1 MEESLETIIS
11 RTFEE
16 VKNRMCEDYCRY
28 PTTWDEEKEG
38 IELYASDICANC
50 PLNRLQ
56 VIRCL

>member
-28 PTTWDEEKEG
+28 PTTWDEGEEG

-50 PLNRLQ
+50 PLNRL
-56 VIRCL
+56 

>member
-1 MEESLETIIS
+1 MEESLETIIG

-50 PLNRLQ
+50 PLNRL
-56 VIRCL
+56 